1 MGEVQ
6 DCYGGF
12 RHKDICPLLRRY
24 RQGVKKGEA
33 TVASAGLHEAMVG
46 FSTAAVSGGGGGQL
60 VLAYMLRHM
69 PKPYAQ
75 ADTPIHRRR
84 SRYSESLPYSSL
96 SLLPSHPLPPLPP

>member
-24 RQGVKKGEA
+24 RQVVKKGQA

-46 FSTAAVSGGGGGQL
+46 FLSAAFSGR
-60 VLAYMLRHM
+60 VYHA
-69 PKPYAQ
+69 
-75 ADTPIHRRR
+75 
-84 SRYSESLPYSSL
+84 SS
-96 SLLPSHPLPPLPP
+96 PRVPTEHA